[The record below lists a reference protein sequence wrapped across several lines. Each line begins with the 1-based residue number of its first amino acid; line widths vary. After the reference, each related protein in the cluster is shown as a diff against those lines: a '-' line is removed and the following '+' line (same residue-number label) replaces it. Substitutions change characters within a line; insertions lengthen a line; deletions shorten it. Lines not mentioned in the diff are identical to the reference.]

1 MRPNA
6 LVVLA
11 MFVFMSPGLVT
22 YAVAQ
27 RHGMGGGAPQG
38 PHISAP
44 RVSAPAPHISPPA
57 PHVSAPRFAVP
68 HAATPS
74 PRIAAPRM
82 ARHVGTQR
90 FSAPHVA
97 APHAS
102 SRRFTAPHIAVPR
115 RAPLNTAVGRF
126 SPRSPGGLARH
137 NVGPRVSNSARTIG
151 RVHTHALAPSTAR
164 QVRGNPRT
172 EPGWGAGDIARAH
185 RAIPGA
191 SETVG
196 QAPAAANHNPAQS
209 GRGQMQGANH
219 APILRNAT
227 FAGLSPRNA
236 ETRALT
242 TSTFRGRFAQSGF
255 ARERD
260 RRHQQLGIVLGF
272 VGPLFW
278 PYAYDDFIDYTFS
291 PYAYDTFWP
300 YAYDDLFEGIY
311 GAYSPEYYSDA
322 YAYAGVP
329 ASGATYAYA
338 TGSSRRGRTAALTR
352 GTSQI
357 CSSQAQGLAD
367 FPIEQIAQQVEPD
380 QNQQALLDDLKA
392 ATAQAVRILQATCPS
407 ELPSTVTGQLAAM
420 RSRVETMLQAVQVV
434 RPALDRFY
442 RSLNDEQKERFNA
455 LDQAKETS
463 GHQQLASLCN
473 ERTAQSTRLPI
484 DRIESTLRLSDDQD
498 AALKDLNDAST
509 RAADIMK
516 ANCQPDQTVT
526 PTGRVALMEDQL
538 SAMLKA
544 LDAVQSVLVKFYD
557 SLGDEQ
563 KARFNRLNAP
573 PV

>member
-68 HAATPS
+68 HAATQG

-82 ARHVGTQR
+82 ARPHVGTQR

-115 RAPLNTAVGRF
+115 RAPPNTAVGRF

-137 NVGPRVSNSARTIG
+137 NVGPRLSNSARTIG

-172 EPGWGAGDIARAH
+172 EPGWGAGDIARGH

-209 GRGQMQGANH
+209 GRATQCRNPGFDDVDVPRTVCAVWLRARTGP
-219 APILRNAT
+219 APSAARHRTRLR
-227 FAGLSPRNA
+227 R
-236 ETRALT
+236 
-242 TSTFRGRFAQSGF
+242 
-255 ARERD
+255 
-260 RRHQQLGIVLGF
+260 
-272 VGPLFW
+272 
-278 PYAYDDFIDYTFS
+278 
-291 PYAYDTFWP
+291 
-300 YAYDDLFEGIY
+300 
-311 GAYSPEYYSDA
+311 
-322 YAYAGVP
+322 
-329 ASGATYAYA
+329 
-338 TGSSRRGRTAALTR
+338 
-352 GTSQI
+352 
-357 CSSQAQGLAD
+357 
-367 FPIEQIAQQVEPD
+367 
-380 QNQQALLDDLKA
+380 
-392 ATAQAVRILQATCPS
+392 
-407 ELPSTVTGQLAAM
+407 STVLA
-420 RSRVETMLQAVQVV
+420 VCV
-434 RPALDRFY
+434 RRFHRLYVLAPRLRHVLALRLR
-442 RSLNDEQKERFNA
+442 RSL
-455 LDQAKETS
+455 
-463 GHQQLASLCN
+463 
-473 ERTAQSTRLPI
+473 
-484 DRIESTLRLSDDQD
+484 
-498 AALKDLNDAST
+498 
-509 RAADIMK
+509 
-516 ANCQPDQTVT
+516 
-526 PTGRVALMEDQL
+526 
-538 SAMLKA
+538 
-544 LDAVQSVLVKFYD
+544 
-557 SLGDEQ
+557 
-563 KARFNRLNAP
+563 
-573 PV
+573 